1 MHNQFFVFDA
11 KQGIWYNEY
20 TQQGIMLA
28 HGEEV
33 KSGANIVTAPRK
45 NKKNITRMKWRM
57 VPCADLKKGKEGKE
71 DHHEEKE
78 KEDHEETEKKE
89 EDKEDEKEDDESDDE
104 EHDE

>member
-1 MHNQFFVFDA
+1 
-11 KQGIWYNEY
+11 
-20 TQQGIMLA
+20 MLA

-33 KSGANIVTAPRK
+33 KSGANIVTAPIK
-45 NKKNITRMKWRM
+45 NKKNISRMKWRM
-57 VPCADLKKGKEGKE
+57 APCADLKKGKDSKK

-89 EDKEDEKEDDESDDE
+89 EETEKKEEEKEDEKEDDESDDE